1 MKLRFEHPLWRRWAP
16 VILRKLV
23 QGYLRSCPT
32 EEVISPE
39 ALGLMLAGEPVVYAV
54 WHCHLLFP
62 MNHARHY
69 YENLPPLATM
79 ASPSRDGEFIGE
91 VARGM
96 GWVICPGS
104 RRKGG
109 VQALQ
114 AMAEYCRRGHSAA
127 IVADGS
133 RGPARVAQKGVLFL
147 AREARVPIIP
157 VAVAARW
164 KKVFNTWDRF
174 ELPLPFSRIAFMAGA
189 PLWVPPESR
198 GAALESL
205 RRELEARLND
215 LYHQSRGYFASAKKI
230 SRNP

>member
-16 VILRKLV
+16 VIVRKLV
-23 QGYLRSCPT
+23 QGYLLSCPT
-32 EEVISPE
+32 EEVIPPATRE
-39 ALGLMLAGEPVVYAV
+39 LALSGRPVVYAL
-54 WHCHLLFP
+54 WHGHLLFLL
-62 MNHARHY
+62 NYARRY
-69 YENLPPLATM
+69 YRNLPPLALI
-79 ASPSRDGEFIGE
+79 ASPSRDGEFLGE
-91 VARGM
+91 VARGL
-96 GWVICPGS
+96 GFVICPGS

-114 AMAEYCRRGHSAA
+114 AMVEYCRRGHCAA

-133 RGPARVAQKGVLFL
+133 RGPARVAQKGPLFL
-147 AREARVPIIP
+147 AREARIPIIP
-157 VAVAARW
+157 LAEAARW

-174 ELPLPFSRIAFMAGA
+174 ELPLPFSRIALMAGE
-189 PLWVPPESR
+189 PLWVPPETR

-205 RRELEARLND
+205 RMELEARLND